1 LSWLLLGLLGII
13 WAAFLIPSRK
23 RSPASSVEDFE
34 RRMSLLAEAN
44 NTVPGRWVLMPR
56 KGARLIGSRDRERIR
71 ARRRRRQIFMVL
83 LESTVLTL
91 LMGIFPPFRI
101 MLYGTGFLAF
111 VLLAYAA
118 LLVKLREDEIA
129 RARLRLAMERR
140 RASEAATPAA
150 RARTVAASARY
161 AAQFQANGNGH
172 AVHAT
177 GNGNGHA
184 NGRVPAY
191 ANGNG
196 HSNGNGHANGNGN
209 GNGHVSSHSIGN
221 GNGHS
226 NGNGRTSLSDI
237 LREGGVEII
246 EDDVHVIVRRAS
258 DLAGEGARSSA
269 Q

>member
-23 RSPASSVEDFE
+23 RSTTSSVEDFE

-91 LMGIFPPFRI
+91 LMGVFPPFRV
-101 MLYGTGFLAF
+101 MLYGTGILAF
-111 VLLAYAA
+111 ILLAYSAI
-118 LLVKLREDEIA
+118 LVKIREEELA
-129 RARLRLAMERR
+129 RARLRVAMERQ
-140 RASEAATPAA
+140 RAYEASIPAA
-150 RARTVAASARY
+150 RTRTMATAARY
-161 AAQFQANGNGH
+161 AVPLQANGNGH
-172 AVHAT
+172 T
-177 GNGNGHA
+177 NGNGHA
-184 NGRVPAY
+184 NGRVHAS

-196 HSNGNGHANGNGN
+196 YAN
-209 GNGHVSSHSIGN
+209 GN

-226 NGNGRTSLSDI
+226 NGNGNGNGHANGHGRTVLSEI

-246 EDDVHVIVRRAS
+246 EDDVHVIVRRAN
-258 DLAGEGARSSA
+258 DLAPEAARSSA
-269 Q
+269 R

>member
-1 LSWLLLGLLGII
+1 MSWLLLGLLGII

-23 RSPASSVEDFE
+23 RSTSSSVEDFE

-56 KGARLIGSRDRERIR
+56 KGVRLIGSRDRERIR
-71 ARRRRRQIFMVL
+71 ARRRRRQIFMIL

-91 LMGIFPPFRI
+91 LMGIFPPFRV
-101 MLYGTGFLAF
+101 MLYGTGILAF
-111 VLLAYAA
+111 ILLAYAA
-118 LLVKLREDEIA
+118 LLVKIREEELA
-129 RARLRLAMERR
+129 RARLRLAMERQ
-140 RASEAATPAA
+140 RAYEATIPAA
-150 RARTVAASARY
+150 RMRAMAATAGY
-161 AAQFQANGNGH
+161 AAPLRANGNGDANGNGH
-172 AVHAT
+172 AAHAN

-196 HSNGNGHANGNGN
+196 HA
-209 GNGHVSSHSIGN
+209 
-221 GNGHS
+221 

-258 DLAGEGARSSA
+258 DLAREGARSSA
-269 Q
+269 R

>member
-91 LMGIFPPFRI
+91 LMGAFPPFRS
-101 MLYGTGFLAF
+101 MLYGTGILAF
-111 VLLAYAA
+111 ILLAYAA

-177 GNGNGHA
+177 GNGNGYA
-184 NGRVPAY
+184 NERVPAY

-196 HSNGNGHANGNGN
+196 HSNGNGGHVK
-209 GNGHVSSHSIGN
+209 GNGHVSSHSMGN
-221 GNGHS
+221 GNGHT
-226 NGNGRTSLSDI
+226 NANGRTSLSDI

-258 DLAGEGARSSA
+258 DLAREGARSSA